1 MVTNPII
8 FVTRFVT
15 RFCYALS
22 PLILLIFNY
31 FSLLANICYKVTKIS
46 VKIRVEGVRGE
57 AGQWGRRLEKWQKN
71 GRAPEKIDTGARLHQ
86 LEKMLLCWVV
96 FVIH

>member
-1 MVTNPII
+1 MVTNLKI

-22 PLILLIFNY
+22 PYYSLDFNY

-57 AGQWGRRLEKWQKN
+57 VDRMPGRWRRYKSRAGRPGK
-71 GRAPEKIDTGARLHQ
+71 
-86 LEKMLLCWVV
+86 
-96 FVIH
+96 

>member
-31 FSLLANICYKVTKIS
+31 FSLLANICYEVTKIS

-57 AGQWGRRLEKWQKN
+57 AGRMPGRWRRMKSRA
-71 GRAPEKIDTGARLHQ
+71 GRPGK
-86 LEKMLLCWVV
+86 
-96 FVIH
+96 